1 MVLRVTK
8 FWRLYSRLARYMCLS
23 YKNKYDKK
31 NAVEELILF
40 KGTFIKSLLSVLLS
54 AAIVVSSTAPS
65 FAARK
70 QFNIGTGFIGSSMHA
85 LGTVMA
91 KHMQQNLR
99 MRVTARPYVG
109 PSAFLPLVNIGELS
123 MGLSSMGEAHASY
136 RGLETDPMKDVR
148 TVARIFA
155 MPFAFIVRKDSGIK
169 TIAELRGKKVV
180 LDFVAA
186 GALTQMSQT
195 MLDGAG
201 LSRDDMEVLTVSGVG
216 PGIEAV
222 VEGNADAAPGSV
234 SMAAVRKA
242 NATAGITVLTLAAE
256 GYEQRLEQSTSSDIR
271 PFLVAAGTYPGV
283 EVETRIFA
291 LDIFLVVPKTLEDED
306 VVKILNVLH
315 SSWQD
320 MAKDYNGLA
329 NFSTAEFVHKTQTVP
344 YHAAAVDYYK
354 SGKGSAVWDEAAEQS
369 NQMLLDVWN

>member
-1 MVLRVTK
+1 LLK
-8 FWRLYSRLARYMCLS
+8 GMCF
-23 YKNKYDKK
+23 KNII
-31 NAVEELILF
+31 LIM
-40 KGTFIKSLLSVLLS
+40 LS
-54 AAIVVSSTAPS
+54 AALSLMPVSSS
-65 FAARK
+65 LAARK

-91 KHMQQNLR
+91 KHMQKNLR

-109 PSAFLPLVNIGELS
+109 PSAFLPLVNVGELS

-136 RGLETDPMKDVR
+136 RGLDTDPMKDVR

-169 TIAELRGKKVV
+169 TISELRGKKVV
-180 LDFVAA
+180 LNFAAA
-186 GALTQMSQT
+186 GALGDMSQT

-201 LSRDDMEVLTVSGVG
+201 LSSDDVDVITVSGVG

-256 GYEQRLEQSTSSDIR
+256 GFEERLEQSTSSDIR
-271 PFLVAAGTYPGV
+271 PLVVDAGAYPGV
-283 EVETRIFA
+283 EEETRIFA
-291 LDIFLVVPKTLEDED
+291 LDIFLVVPKALEDED
-306 VVKILNVLH
+306 VVKILDVLH
-315 SSWQD
+315 NNWDD
-320 MAKDYNGLA
+320 MGKEYNGLS
-329 NFSTAEFVHKTQTVP
+329 NFSTDEFVHETQTVP
-344 YHAAAVDYYK
+344 YHPAAIDYYK
-354 SGKGSAVWDEAAEQS
+354 SAKIGAIWDEAAEQR